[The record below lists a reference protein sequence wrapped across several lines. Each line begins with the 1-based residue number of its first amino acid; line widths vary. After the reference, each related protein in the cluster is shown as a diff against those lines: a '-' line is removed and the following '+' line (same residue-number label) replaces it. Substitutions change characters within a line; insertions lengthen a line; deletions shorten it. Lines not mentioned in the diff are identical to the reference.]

1 MEIKSETIM
10 DGWREGLKQILN
22 KGSSLPDNDGRI
34 FKELINM
41 VVEINNPLKDP
52 DKPIDILNS
61 FKKWVYPN
69 KKELK
74 NLIIE
79 KEPAGIYGFTYGPR
93 IFNFEN
99 RKDQIHS
106 WVIPL
111 LKKSLHS
118 RRAVIS
124 LFNPLT
130 DLDMSKDSVPS
141 LMNLHFMIRDK
152 KLNLTLFIR
161 SNEFFIGWPANIFQ
175 LVCLYEY
182 VADKLIDGEKYD
194 ESLKKGK
201 ITTISSSAHIYEE
214 NFDYVKEILSK

>member
-1 MEIKSETIM
+1 MEIKAKSIIN
-10 DGWREGLKQILN
+10 GWKEGLNCILT
-22 KGSSLPDNDGRI
+22 KGVSLPDNDGRI

-41 VVEINNPLKDP
+41 VVEIEDPLKEP

-79 KEPAGIYGFTYGPR
+79 KEPTGIYGFTYGPR

-99 RKDQIHS
+99 KKDQIHS
-106 WVIPL
+106 WVIPI
-111 LKKSLHS
+111 LKNSLNS
-118 RRAVIS
+118 RRAVVS

-141 LMNLHFMIRDK
+141 LMNLHFMIREN

-175 LVCLYEY
+175 LACLYEY
-182 VADKLIDGEKYD
+182 VADQLIDGENYD
-194 ESLKKGK
+194 KSLKKGK

-214 NFDYVKEILSK
+214 NFDYVKEVLK